1 MSNSI
6 KLQAIGHVRSS
17 RKETFDDNWDAERT
31 IIELNP
37 SIFKPESL
45 IGLNE
50 FSHAEVLFF
59 MDQVADGEKQFGAR
73 HPRGDKTYPLLG
85 VFAQRGKN
93 RPNPIG
99 LTVCRIVSIDGTKLV
114 LEGLDAV
121 DGTPVLD
128 IKPWVS
134 AFGPRGKVTEPP
146 WINRLMTDYWS
157 REVEAHG
164 DAKIEAAIEQR
175 RQRNLAAALELLEAA
190 LKDNPNDPM
199 IYYQIGWTHDALGKE
214 SDALE
219 PYKKALALDL
229 HGKSRQGLFVG
240 LSSTLRC
247 LGKYEEALQVVNQA
261 CGEYPHEIVFSVLR
275 ALILNNL
282 NRGDEAISLLLTAL
296 LDTTNDLGI
305 RQYDRAMRFYST
317 RLRET
322 FE

>member
-1 MSNSI
+1 MFSSI

-17 RKETFDDNWDAERT
+17 RKETVDDNWDAERT
-31 IIELNP
+31 TIELDQ
-37 SIFKPESL
+37 STFKSESL
-45 IGLNE
+45 TGLNE

-59 MDQVADGEKQFGAR
+59 MDQVADAERQFGAR
-73 HPRGDKTYPLLG
+73 HPRGDKSYPLLG

-99 LTVCRIVSIDGTKLV
+99 LTVCRIISVDGTKLV

-134 AFGPRGKVTEPP
+134 SFGPRGKVTEPT

-157 REVEAHG
+157 KEVEQYG
-164 DAKIEAAIEQR
+164 DSKIEAAIEQR
-175 RQRNLAAALELLEAA
+175 RQQNMAATLELLQDA
-190 LKDNPNDPM
+190 LKSNPNDPM

-214 SDALE
+214 SDAVE
-219 PYKKALALDL
+219 PYKKALALGL
-229 HGKSRQGLFVG
+229 KGKSREGLFVG

-247 LGKYEEALQVVNQA
+247 LGKYSEAIDVIDQA
-261 CGEYPHEIVFSVLR
+261 RSEYPNEIVFSVFR

-282 NRGDEAISLLLTAL
+282 DRGDEAITSLLSTL
-296 LDTTNDLGI
+296 LDTTNDLGV
-305 RQYDRAMRFYST
+305 RQYDRALRFYST